1 MGGSDDFYM
10 ARGEVMEEGRR
21 QWNGI

>member
-1 MGGSDDFYM
+1 MGGSDDFYK